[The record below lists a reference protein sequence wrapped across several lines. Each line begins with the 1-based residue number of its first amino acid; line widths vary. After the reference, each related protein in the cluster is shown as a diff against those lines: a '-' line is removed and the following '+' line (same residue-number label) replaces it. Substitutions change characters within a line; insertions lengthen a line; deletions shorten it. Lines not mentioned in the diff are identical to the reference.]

1 MAALQFTYNPH
12 TCQYEPVYL
21 TGTRLLK
28 KLVVFFSL
36 STLLALTTFG
46 WYINRYSPIEEQLQR
61 KRNKALMAQWQWLQ
75 KQVSERQKTLAS
87 LAELD
92 DHTYRL
98 ILDLPALSAA
108 QRKAGTGGVEAR
120 YPAEVRNYPAILEAY
135 KKIDRLK
142 HQAEVEVQ
150 SFNQLNDIA
159 QIKSTMWASRPA
171 IQPVDNR
178 ELTRLHT
185 TFGLRMHP
193 IFNVLMDH
201 KGLDFTAPKGS
212 PVYATGDGRVSMAYF
227 SGSYGN
233 VIYIDHGFDYETRY
247 AHLYKFNVRPGQFV
261 KRGELIG
268 YVGNTGISVSPHLH
282 YEVFYKGQAVN
293 PIHFFQRDLSNQEY
307 LKLIQTAG
315 KSESSLD

>member
-1 MAALQFTYNPH
+1 
-12 TCQYEPVYL
+12 
-21 TGTRLLK
+21 
-28 KLVVFFSL
+28 
-36 STLLALTTFG
+36 
-46 WYINRYSPIEEQLQR
+46 
-61 KRNKALMAQWQWLQ
+61 
-75 KQVSERQKTLAS
+75 
-87 LAELD
+87 
-92 DHTYRL
+92 
-98 ILDLPALSAA
+98 
-108 QRKAGTGGVEAR
+108 
-120 YPAEVRNYPAILEAY
+120 
-135 KKIDRLK
+135 
-142 HQAEVEVQ
+142 
-150 SFNQLNDIA
+150 
-159 QIKSTMWASRPA
+159 
-171 IQPVDNR
+171 
-178 ELTRLHT
+178 
-185 TFGLRMHP
+185 
-193 IFNVLMDH
+193 MDH

>member
-1 MAALQFTYNPH
+1 MAAPHFTYNPH

-21 TGTRLLK
+21 TGKRLLK
-28 KLVVFFSL
+28 KSAVFLTVALIIASAAFS
-36 STLLALTTFG
+36 
-46 WYINRYSPIEEQLQR
+46 WYMNRFSPIEEQLQR
-61 KRNKALMAQWQWLQ
+61 KRNKALLAQWQALNN
-75 KQVSERQKTLAS
+75 QVARRQKTLIA
-87 LAELD
+87 LAEQD
-92 DHTYRL
+92 DHTYRV
-98 ILDLPALSAA
+98 ILDLPALSAG
-108 QRKAGTGGVEAR
+108 QRLAGAGGAEKN
-120 YPAEVRNYPAILEAY
+120 YPEEVRKYPLVLESY
-135 KKIDRLK
+135 KQLDRLK
-142 HQAEVEVQ
+142 HQAEVEQQ
-150 SFNQLNDIA
+150 SFNQLSETA
-159 QIKSTMWASRPA
+159 TIKNTMWASRPA

-201 KGLDFTAPKGS
+201 KGLDFTAPKGA

-233 VIYIDHGFDYETRY
+233 VIFIDHGFDYETRY
-247 AHLYKFNVRPGQFV
+247 AHLYKFNVTPGQFV
-261 KRGELIG
+261 KRGQLIG

-293 PIHFFQRDLSNQEY
+293 PIYFFQRDLSNLEY
-307 LKLIQTAG
+307 RKLIQTAG

>member
-1 MAALQFTYNPH
+1 MASLRFTYNPH

-21 TGTRLLK
+21 TGKRLFK
-28 KLVVFFSL
+28 RTAVFLTLSL
-36 STLLALTTFG
+36 LLALVTFG
-46 WYINRYSPIEEQLQR
+46 LYINRYSPIEEQLQR
-61 KRNKALMAQWQWLQ
+61 NRNKALLAQWQWLQ
-75 KQVSERQKTLAS
+75 KQVSDRQKILAS
-87 LAELD
+87 LAEQD
-92 DHTYRL
+92 DHTYRV
-98 ILDLPALSAA
+98 ILDLPVLSVG
-108 QRKAGTGGVEAR
+108 QRTAGTGGAETN
-120 YPAEVRNYPAILEAY
+120 YPAEIRNYPAILEGY

-142 HQAEVEVQ
+142 HQAEVERQ
-150 SFNQLNDIA
+150 SFNQLNESA
-159 QIKSTMWASRPA
+159 RLKNTMWASRPA

-193 IFNVLMDH
+193 IFKVLMDH
-201 KGLDFTAPKGS
+201 KGLDFTAPKGA

-233 VIYIDHGFDYETRY
+233 VIFIDHGFDYETRY

-282 YEVFYKGQAVN
+282 YEIFYKGQAVN